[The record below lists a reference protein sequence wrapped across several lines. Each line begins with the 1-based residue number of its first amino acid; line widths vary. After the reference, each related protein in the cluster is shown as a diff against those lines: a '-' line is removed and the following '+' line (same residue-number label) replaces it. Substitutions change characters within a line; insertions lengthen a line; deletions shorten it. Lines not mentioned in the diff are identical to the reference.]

1 MNGSVTASSNT
12 KCAMQDCIMH
22 SKLIV
27 DFGVSLDKLYVI
39 SWTIFPA
46 DQLTGAKTRFK
57 PN

>member
-22 SKLIV
+22 IV

-39 SWTIFPA
+39 SGTIFPA